1 MTYNEIINYID
12 NEETGIAKGYS
23 YQFLSDAFCL
33 NTVKKIIQ
41 NDLNIFSEIEKSL
54 LEIKEPLSGDFV
66 IYGDNKIARL
76 YKTFAG
82 NYQIS
87 NGIGVYVSNG
97 FSQGSGC
104 VYDFDIEEQYR
115 HCKSDDLVL
124 TDAFKK
130 GRCWTFSGNESGG
143 GRGVYFEINFKVWKL
158 EKCIC
163 PICRAGKLVEDGESI
178 DSGICSKCGEQSY
191 FQDAI

>member
-1 MTYNEIINYID
+1 MTYADLID
-12 NEETGIAKGYS
+12 YREKEETGIVKGYS
-23 YQFLSDAFCL
+23 IEFLQNFRSL
-33 NTVKKIIQ
+33 EILKKVVS
-41 NDLNIFSEIEKSL
+41 NDLAIFNNIEKSL
-54 LEIKEPLSGDFV
+54 LKINEPISGDFV

-76 YKTFAG
+76 HKTFSG
-82 NYQIS
+82 DYQIS
-87 NGIGVYVSNG
+87 NGIGLFVTDG
-97 FSQGSGC
+97 CSQSSGC

-163 PICRAGKLVEDGESI
+163 PICRAGKLVAS
-178 DSGICSKCGEQSY
+178 
-191 FQDAI
+191 